1 MVARM
6 AAKPPSAAQFISAL
20 LAAVREVTGNRP
32 PPTWTHVD
40 KLQRKLGTDNT
51 DAVDAAIRLAVA
63 RGWLRSDGNPASS
76 VTITVEGIKLLEPG
90 PSGTKQK

>member
-6 AAKPPSAAQFISAL
+6 AAKPSSAAQFISAL
-20 LAAVREVTGNRP
+20 LAAVREVTGHRP

-63 RGWLRSDGNPASS
+63 RGWLRSDGDPPSS

-90 PSGTKQK
+90 PSGAKQK